1 MSQYFDSP
9 TGRKAPP
16 LNLCDLFVFAGPAA
30 TTVLV
35 MTKNP
40 DALLASPT
48 ELRDLGLCE
57 FRIDTDG
64 DAREDASFR
73 LVVIDLVGQRQR
85 VEVGREEGEPSRTG
99 TGGRRLGPGVTD
111 EVFALEGGGRAFLGV
126 AADPFIANGPAL
138 QASVSGLAA
147 GKADPCDVSR

>member
-1 MSQYFDSP
+1 
-9 TGRKAPP
+9 
-16 LNLCDLFVFAGPAA
+16 
-30 TTVLV
+30 

-73 LVVIDLVGQRQR
+73 LVVIDLVGQRHAR
-85 VEVGREEGEPSRTG
+85 
-99 TGGRRLGPGVTD
+99 GGRSR
-111 EVFALEGGGRAFLGV
+111 GGGAV
-126 AADPFIANGPAL
+126 ANRDGWAPPWARCHG
-138 QASVSGLAA
+138 
-147 GKADPCDVSR
+147 